1 MNMHNL
7 FPTPVGFFDLDREF
21 TKAELDFLL
30 NQDARPNI
38 GNTTSVDN
46 YVCRSSKLKKLKQ
59 FFDDSLNEYFLTVHS
74 PKHKV
79 APRITQSWI
88 NYTNPN
94 EFHHKHAH
102 PNSFISG
109 VFYIRADHTK
119 DKIYFYKD
127 NYQQLEIVTKNW
139 NEWNSKCWWFE
150 ARTGKLILFPSS
162 LTHMVE
168 QVQAEQIRVSLSF
181 NTFLYGFLG
190 EEKDLTELEIKE

>member
-21 TKAELDFLL
+21 IKAELDFLL
-30 NQDARPNI
+30 NQDARPNM

-46 YVCRSSKLKKLKQ
+46 YICRSAKLKKLTQ
-59 FFDDSLNEYFLTVHS
+59 FFNDSLHESFTTVHS

-88 NYTNPN
+88 NYTQPG

-109 VFYIRADHTK
+109 VFYIQTDETK

-127 NYQQLEIVTKNW
+127 NYQQFELVPNDW
-139 NEWNSKCWWFE
+139 NEWNSKSWWFE
-150 ARTGKLILFPSS
+150 ALPGRLILFPSS

-168 QVQAEQIRVSLSF
+168 HVQAEQTRVSVSF
-181 NTFLYGFLG
+181 NTFLYGSLG
-190 EEKDLTELEIKE
+190 EANDLTELTIEE